1 MLTLHNYWSSVCSQK
16 VRICLAEKNL
26 AFENR
31 HVNLFE
37 FDHWRPEYLKLNPK
51 AVVPALDHDGR
62 IVIESNVILEYLED
76 CFAQPRLRP
85 DDAYAKTQM
94 RLWIFNSE
102 EIAHENVNTCSY
114 NPRHAARHKAKG
126 HTKED
131 LKRMATNCPNPII
144 RNRLLHRA
152 EFGVSDAE
160 ENQAYEAL
168 DFLLDKMEETLGR
181 AAWLAGRE
189 YSLGDIAMAPFIN
202 RIEVLKRPE
211 MVGAA
216 RRPKLAEWWQRIQA
230 RPAYQQAMSVKNPD
244 SSDPVQR

>member
-26 AFENR
+26 PFENR

-37 FDHWRPEYLKLNPK
+37 FDHWKPEYLKMNPK

-76 CFAQPRLRP
+76 CFAQVRLRP

-126 HTKED
+126 HTRED
-131 LKRMATNCPNPII
+131 LMRMAANCPNPII

-152 EFGVSDAE
+152 EFGVTEAE
-160 ENQAYEAL
+160 ESQAYEAL

-181 AAWLAGRE
+181 GPWLAGAE
-189 YSLGDIAMAPFIN
+189 YSLADIAMAPFIN

-211 MVGAA
+211 MVGAV
-216 RRPKLAEWWQRIQA
+216 RRPNLAQWWQRVQA
-230 RPAYQQAMSVKNPD
+230 RPAFQQAFSVKNPD
-244 SSDPVQR
+244 TSDPVQR

>member
-16 VRICLAEKNL
+16 VRICLAEKGL

-37 FDHWRPEYLKLNPK
+37 FDHWRPEYLKMNPK

-62 IVIESNVILEYLED
+62 IVVESNVILEYLED
-76 CFAQPRLRP
+76 CFPQVRLRP
-85 DDAYAKTQM
+85 EDAYAKTQM
-94 RLWIFNSE
+94 RLWLFNSE

-114 NPRHAARHKAKG
+114 NPRHAARHRAKG
-126 HTKED
+126 HTSDD
-131 LKRMATNCPNPII
+131 LKRMAAGCPNPVI

-152 EFGVSDAE
+152 AFGVTDAE

-168 DFLLDKMEETLGR
+168 DFLLDNMEQTLGR
-181 AAWLAGRE
+181 GPWLAGAE
-189 YSLGDIAMAPFIN
+189 YSLADIAMAPFIN

-211 MVGAA
+211 MVEAA
-216 RRPKLAEWWQRIQA
+216 RRPNLAQWWQRIQA
-230 RPAYQQAMSVKNPD
+230 RPAYQQALAVKNPD
-244 SSDPVQR
+244 TSDPMQR

>member
-16 VRICLAEKNL
+16 ARLCLAEKGL
-26 AFENR
+26 KYENR

-37 FDHWRPEYLKLNPK
+37 FEHWTPEYLRINPK

-76 CFAQPRLRP
+76 NFPQVRLRP
-85 DDAYAKTQM
+85 EDAYAKAQM
-94 RLWIFNSE
+94 RLWMFNSE

-126 HTKED
+126 HTAED
-131 LKRMATNCPNPII
+131 LKKMAMLCPQPII

-152 EFGVSDAE
+152 EHGMSEGE
-160 ENQAYEAL
+160 ENEAYQAL
-168 DFLLDKMEETLGR
+168 DFLLDQMEGTLSRGP
-181 AAWLAGRE
+181 WLAGKE
-189 YSLGDIAMAPFIN
+189 YSLADIAMVPFIN

-211 MVGAA
+211 MVRAA
-216 RRPKLAEWWQRIQA
+216 RRPRLAEWYQRTQA
-230 RPAYQQAMSVKNPD
+230 RPAYKEAFSVANPD
-244 SSDPVQR
+244 KSDPVAR